1 MRKDWKTYSIYF
13 NLHSLSNWAI
23 GLDYYHEYAYM
34 PQEIIAR
41 VFQVNLLFFNITF
54 TRWSRGEVF
63 PGI

>member
-1 MRKDWKTYSIYF
+1 MRKDWKMWSVYINAHHF
-13 NLHSLSNWAI
+13 SNWAV
-23 GLDYYHEYAYM
+23 GLDYYHEYSYM

-41 VFQVNLLFFNITF
+41 VFQVNLLLFNITF